1 MAERKCPTIQLT
13 ARLTVCDV
21 EVGSSLFGIA
31 PTDRSDTAT
40 MSGRMH
46 YRVIADGTHRVGGM
60 LRGKGDKSGRSFAWY
75 FRADGQVNSEHG
87 YTKAL
92 RVVLTEGSP
101 LPSDGLLEVPE
112 AQSATRLN
120 GGTKTPHHSTDRSR
134 PRSWT
139 EPALRSTPA
148 AGGGTS
154 AARQW
159 HTLRRSSLPI
169 SRVPAPV
176 RLRSQCARTERPSLR
191 QLHNAVQRIAEQ
203 LCRVVDELGT
213 RSLPSALWDCTH
225 ITHPNVIRPCHAG
238 HGRSDLKIKG

>member
-1 MAERKCPTIQLT
+1 MSIVERRDKDVPPFNRILVACNKYAYHAAALSVPRQNGKSWD
-13 ARLTVCDV
+13 ARSRCFY
-21 EVGSSLFGIA
+21 GSSPRA
-31 PTDRSDTAT
+31 RRSCTPASTAT
-40 MSGRMH
+40 R
-46 YRVIADGTHRVGGM
+46 RTRC
-60 LRGKGDKSGRSFAWY
+60 
-75 FRADGQVNSEHG
+75 
-87 YTKAL
+87 
-92 RVVLTEGSP
+92 
-101 LPSDGLLEVPE
+101 
-112 AQSATRLN
+112 SATCRTSSSLN
-120 GGTKTPHHSTDRSR
+120 GGTKTSHHSTDRSR
-134 PRSWT
+134 PLSWT

-159 HTLRRSSLPI
+159 HTSRRSSLPI

-213 RSLPSALWDCTH
+213 RSLPSALWDSTH
-225 ITHPNVIRPCHAG
+225 LTHPNVIRPCHAG